1 MRPSAQGMA
10 LRQYVMLRKLG
21 EGAYAKV
28 KLALHLPMGTEV
40 AIKIVPKG
48 GNRDKFLAR
57 EVACKKVLRH
67 PNILKLF
74 QVVDTE
80 DEVLLVLEHAQGGDL
95 EDYLCRL
102 RAQRPVLRDGAA
114 QDPLRQP
121 GVRGPRALPS
131 PGVQWPRGRRLEPGV
146 VLYDVV
152 TGELPFEGNSFGE
165 LRARV
170 LSGIYHEPHY
180 LSQQCRDL
188 LRKMEMLDPQSRS
201 TLYSIFKHPWVG
213 LTNGLPPCPEPTPGQ
228 HKATME
234 TMDHLG
240 LGKEVINRVLLEA
253 RYDDVMGT
261 YLMLLSRQRADEE
274 GPEPAISPKRLSPD
288 GAHCFLM
295 PEDHLQP
302 EVSVHET
309 LKVGVLPKQ
318 DAQKP
323 TTTSRTG
330 IPQEDTGMRSSV
342 PSSGPLMPDAW
353 KPSMASRSGPV
364 LQEAWGP
371 NTISLPGPLQEEALR
386 PSTTLPGPQLEGGK
400 ETSRKTSSPAPQPSS
415 TTRTPPPRMVAPA
428 ETLGHEHNSHS
439 TLHSFRGYKAR
450 ARGLLN
456 RILKCCLCCVPFGGK
471 QQSTVHPAGD

>member
-28 KLALHLPMGTEV
+28 KLALHLPTGMEV

-57 EVACKKVLRH
+57 EVACMKVLRH
-67 PNILKLF
+67 PNFLKLS

-95 EDYLCRL
+95 EDYLCRCGRL
-102 RAQRPVLRDGAA
+102 VEMEVRHLFRQILATLSHCHARGVAHRDLKPKNLLL
-114 QDPLRQP
+114 D
-121 GVRGPRALPS
+121 
-131 PGVQWPRGRRLEPGV
+131 RLGV

-165 LRARV
+165 LQARV

-180 LSQQCRDL
+180 LSQQCQDL
-188 LRKMEMLDPQSRS
+188 LRKMVMLDPQSCS
-201 TLYSIFKHPWVG
+201 TLYSIFKHRWVG
-213 LTNGLPPCPEPTPGQ
+213 LTNGLLPCPEPTPGQ

-240 LGKEVINRVLLEA
+240 LGKEVINMVLLEA

-274 GPEPAISPKRLSPD
+274 GPEPAISPKRMSPD

-353 KPSMASRSGPV
+353 KPCMASSSGPM
-364 LQEAWGP
+364 LREA
-371 NTISLPGPLQEEALR
+371 
-386 PSTTLPGPQLEGGK
+386 
-400 ETSRKTSSPAPQPSS
+400 
-415 TTRTPPPRMVAPA
+415 
-428 ETLGHEHNSHS
+428 
-439 TLHSFRGYKAR
+439 
-450 ARGLLN
+450 
-456 RILKCCLCCVPFGGK
+456 
-471 QQSTVHPAGD
+471 